1 MGIFDSFKKNKPD
14 ESQREVKPE
23 TPLRPQHSTSGKWQ
37 IGDRIQNRYEIH
49 RILGGPGKSGM
60 GIVYI
65 CYDHEYKVPVAMKTF
80 QDRFLQD
87 RASIDRFKLEAEVWV
102 RLEKHHNIVQAKY
115 VNEIEGRPYIF
126 LEYVV
131 GDEQYGADLSG
142 WMRGSG
148 LSLPL
153 ILNFSIHFCHGMIY
167 ANRKFKEMGKLFVHR
182 DIKPSNIMITR
193 DRVVKITDF
202 GLVRVFAESG
212 NDLFPTTFG
221 DESHKTLGLS
231 KSGKIWG
238 TPPYLSPEQC
248 RGETDIDSRSDIY
261 SFGCVL
267 YEMLTRRNVF
277 EARTIDEFIYHHL
290 NTIPRSPKAH
300 QTLDNVVLKCL
311 KKEPVQRFQTFEEL
325 EEVLS
330 ELYHKLT
337 GEVVKPP
344 EGTALEVWELSN
356 KGASLDTIGFHEE
369 AILCYQQ
376 ALTLDPSDIE
386 VHINLGVAY
395 CNQGEVD
402 EGISEYKEA
411 LRLYPNDARAHNNL
425 GRAYFD
431 QGRLDEAVSEYKE
444 ALRLNSNLAEAHTNL
459 EYVRIKKFAKFAT
472 ATMIDPLLKHGR
484 RGPSE
489 VDRQMALRP
498 IGMAFTLGFVLATS
512 HRAELEKVLD
522 VSLESLSR
530 MTEFRDMS
538 REARARGDNLVE
550 ILLGTALSRLSVL
563 NAQSVD
569 IALAMEEVSN
579 AYELGLKAGLVLPA
593 IDPTVDREFREV
605 TGRLKLHPGDDV
617 IHLIISKLLKE
628 YDVQLR
634 NEPS

>member
-23 TPLRPQHSTSGKWQ
+23 TPLRPQQSTSGKWQ

-102 RLEKHHNIVQAKY
+102 RLEKHRNIVQAKY

-153 ILNFSIHFCHGMIY
+153 ILNFSIHFCHGMFY

-212 NDLFPTTFG
+212 NDIFPMTFG
-221 DESHKTLGLS
+221 DESHKRLGLS
-231 KSGKIWG
+231 KSGRIWG

-311 KKEPVQRFQTFEEL
+311 KKEPVQRFQTFEDL

-344 EGTALEVWELSN
+344 EGTALEVWELNN

-459 EYVRIKKFAKFAT
+459 GYVRIKKFAKFAA
-472 ATMIDPLLKHGR
+472 ATMIDPLLKHSR

-593 IDPTVDREFREV
+593 IDPTVDREFRGV

>member
-1 MGIFDSFKKNKPD
+1 MGIVNAFKKRNSEEGLNKIQTGTPA
-14 ESQREVKPE
+14 RPKEVF
-23 TPLRPQHSTSGKWQ
+23 SGKWKV
-37 IGDRIQNRYEIH
+37 GDRIENRYEIH
-49 RILGGPGKSGM
+49 DIRGGPGKSGM
-60 GIVYI
+60 GIVYV
-65 CYDHEYKVPVAMKTF
+65 CYDREYKVLVAIKTF
-80 QDRFLQD
+80 QDRFLKD
-87 RASIDRFKLEAEVWV
+87 HASINRFKWEAEAWV

-115 VNEIEGRPYIF
+115 VMEIDGRPYVF

-131 GDEQYGADLSG
+131 GDEQYGTDLSG
-142 WMRGSG
+142 WIWGGG
-148 LSLPL
+148 LTLPL
-153 ILNFSIHFCHGMIY
+153 TLNFSIQFCHGMIY
-167 ANRKFKEMGKLFVHR
+167 ANRKFKETGKPFVHR
-182 DIKPSNIMITR
+182 DIKPSNIMITQ

-202 GLVRVFAESG
+202 GLVKAFAESG
-212 NDLFPTTFG
+212 EDISSAVHG
-221 DESHKTLGLS
+221 DESHQRLGLS
-231 KSGKIWG
+231 KSGNRCG
-238 TPPYLSPEQC
+238 TPPYMSPEQC

-344 EGTALEVWELSN
+344 EGTALEVWELGN
-356 KGASLDTIGFHEE
+356 KGASLGTLGFHEE
-369 AILCYQQ
+369 AVACLQQ
-376 ALTLDPSDIE
+376 ALTLDPSDYE
-386 VHINLGVAY
+386 VHVNLGVAY
-395 CNQGEVD
+395 CNQGKAD
-402 EGISEYKEA
+402 EGISEYRKA
-411 LRLYPNDARAHNNL
+411 LELYPNDARAHNNL
-425 GRAYFD
+425 GRAYFY
-431 QGRLDEAVSEYKE
+431 QGRLDEAVSEYNE
-444 ALRLNSNLAEAHTNL
+444 ALRLNPNLAEAHTKL
-459 EYVRIKKFAKFAT
+459 GYVRIEKFAKFAA

-498 IGMAFTLGFVLATS
+498 VGMAFTLGFVLAKS

-522 VSLESLSR
+522 VSLESLSKR
-530 MTEFRDMS
+530 TEFEDMS
-538 REARARGDNLVE
+538 REARARGDNLIE
-550 ILLGTALSRLSVL
+550 ILLGTALNRLSVL

-569 IALAMEEVSN
+569 IALAKEEVSN

-605 TGRLKLHPGDDV
+605 TGGLKLHPGDDV
-617 IHLIISKLLKE
+617 IHLIIRRLLKE

>member
-23 TPLRPQHSTSGKWQ
+23 THLRPQQSTSGKWQ

-60 GIVYI
+60 GVVYI
-65 CYDHEYKVPVAMKTF
+65 CYDHEYKVPVAIKTF

-102 RLEKHHNIVQAKY
+102 RLEKHRNIVQAKY

-212 NDLFPTTFG
+212 NDTFPMTFG
-221 DESHKTLGLS
+221 DESHQRLGLS
-231 KSGKIWG
+231 KSGKICG

-277 EARTIDEFIYHHL
+277 AARTIDEFIYHHL

-311 KKEPVQRFQTFEEL
+311 KKEPAQRFQTFEEL

-369 AILCYQQ
+369 AIACYQQ

-386 VHINLGVAY
+386 VHNNLGVAY
-395 CNQGEVD
+395 SNQGKVD
-402 EGISEYKEA
+402 EGIREYKEA
-411 LRLYPNDARAHNNL
+411 LRLYPNDARVHNNL

-431 QGRLDEAVSEYKE
+431 QGRLDEAVSEYTE
-444 ALRLNSNLAEAHTNL
+444 ALRLNSNLAAAHTNL
-459 EYVRIKKFAKFAT
+459 GCVRIEKFAKFVA
-472 ATMIDPLLKHGR
+472 ANMMDPLLKHGR

-522 VSLESLSR
+522 VSLESLSQ
-530 MTEFRDMS
+530 MTEFMDIS
-538 REARARGDNLVE
+538 REARARGDNLIE

-569 IALAMEEVSN
+569 IASAMEEVSN

-617 IHLIISKLLKE
+617 IHPIIRKLLKE
-628 YDVQLR
+628 YEVQLQ
-634 NEPS
+634 NKPS